1 MRLATPLFVL
11 ALALTLPA
19 PARALDFWQAKLT
32 PRSELPPVDS
42 RSEGFV
48 QFRLLPDGNLYYRL
62 HVANL
67 NDVTMAHLHAARA
80 GHAGGILVWLYPSV
94 PPEKLIPGRSSGFIA
109 EGRVTPADLRGLLQG
124 ATIADLI
131 RLFDNGD
138 VYANVHTSKYGAG
151 EIRGQVA
158 RVGGPVRLTPTR

>member
-1 MRLATPLFVL
+1 MKLATPLSL
-11 ALALTLPA
+11 LALTVALAA
-19 PARALDFWQAKLT
+19 PAHALDFWQARLT

-67 NDVTMAHLHAARA
+67 QNVTMAHIHYAPA
-80 GHAGGILVWLYPSV
+80 GHAGGILAWLYPSV

-109 EGRVTPADLRGLLQG
+109 EGRITPAELKGALQDK
-124 ATIADLI
+124 TIADLT
-131 RLFDNGD
+131 RLFDTGQ
-138 VYANVHTSKYGAG
+138 VYANVHTTQYGAG
-151 EIRGQVA
+151 EIRGQLA
-158 RVGGPVRLTPTR
+158 RVGGSRPIIPTR